1 MNILLLAATEFE
13 IPGFTKTGITEKKF
27 NGHTVHV
34 LITGVGMVQTM
45 YALMKKNCNQKYDVL
60 IQAGVCG
67 AFDRNLHLGEVVY
80 VASEMFAD
88 LGADDNME
96 FKTVFETGL
105 ADANS
110 FPYKNG
116 KMYLQA
122 PELQCL
128 QALKKVYAITVN
140 TVNGNEEK
148 IRRTEKKFRAQTE
161 SMEGAAFAYFCSMEN
176 LKGIQVRAVSNYV
189 EKRNKQNWK
198 MEEAVA
204 NLHNIVH
211 QILTEL
217 TS

>member
-13 IPGFTKTGITEKKF
+13 IHGYKNTGITEKKF

-45 YALMKKNCNQKYDVL
+45 YALMKKNCNQEYDVL
-60 IQAGVCG
+60 IQTGVCG
-67 AFDRNLHLGEVVY
+67 AFDRNLNLAEVVC
-80 VASEMFAD
+80 VESEMFAD

-105 ADANS
+105 VDENA

-116 KMYLQA
+116 KIYLQA
-122 PELQCL
+122 PELHCL
-128 QALKKVYAITVN
+128 HSLKKVHAITVN

-148 IRRTEKKFRAQTE
+148 IRRTEKKFLAQTE
-161 SMEGAAFAYFCSMEN
+161 SMEGAAFAYFCCMEN
-176 LKGIQVRAVSNYV
+176 IQGIQIRAVSNYV
-189 EKRNKQNWK
+189 EKRNKLNWK
-198 MEEAVA
+198 MEEAVT
-204 NLHNIVH
+204 NLQVIVE
-211 QILTEL
+211 QILKEL